1 MYIKELSIKNFKS
14 IKDAQ
19 ISFSSL
25 GMIVGANAAG
35 KSNLINVLRFIQ
47 DVVCD
52 GIENAVA
59 LQGGMPYLTNACLPK
74 GYPIEIGFVLD
85 LSGETWIR
93 RITSRD
99 YSFKPI
105 ELSYRFRLQPHKKG
119 SGFRIAYDYLKMTFE
134 LVETSQGSQKTNKYY
149 HTGDYCSYIY
159 EKKSIQSS
167 VQMQV
172 DCSKDNISTEL
183 QESILNDHTLS
194 FFRFFA
200 NEEKKELMLNML
212 PVLLPSKFN
221 PISFIRI
228 FDFDPRVLKRPSS
241 MTSAHSLAEDGSNLA
256 LVLQNILR
264 TKENREKL
272 TTILNIF
279 LPFVEGISIET
290 NLDKSCS
297 YKVTETYSN
306 RSFYANF
313 LSDGTVS
320 IIALIVALYFEE
332 KSNIIVLEEPE
343 RNIHPKLLAS
353 LLTCA
358 EEISSEKQV
367 IITTHNPEFLKYAN
381 IENLLLVSRDETGFT
396 RVSAPKDS
404 SIVQA
409 FIQDHLEL
417 NDLFVQDL
425 LGE

>member
-1 MYIKELSIKNFKS
+1 MYIKELSISNFKS
-14 IKDAQ
+14 IKDAS
-19 ISFSSL
+19 INFSPL

-47 DVVCD
+47 DIVCD

-59 LQGGMPYLTNACLPK
+59 LQGGMTYLTNACLPK
-74 GYPIEIGFVLD
+74 GHPIEIGFVLD
-85 LSGETWIR
+85 LSEETWIR
-93 RITSRD
+93 RISSKE
-99 YSFKPI
+99 YSFMPV
-105 ELSYRFRLQPHKKG
+105 ELNYNFRLLPHKRG
-119 SGFRIAYDYLKMTFE
+119 SGYRIAYDYLKLTFE
-134 LVETSQGSQKTNKYY
+134 LVEIQQGNQRANRYQR
-149 HTGDYCSYIY
+149 TGDYCSYVY

-167 VQMQV
+167 VQMRV
-172 DCSKDNISTEL
+172 ECSKDNICSEL

-194 FFRFFA
+194 FFTFFA
-200 NEEKKELMLNML
+200 NEDQKELMLNML
-212 PVLLPSKFN
+212 PILLPSKFN
-221 PISFIRI
+221 PDSFIRI
-228 FDFDPRVLKRPSS
+228 FDFDPRELKKPSS
-241 MTSAHSLAEDGSNLA
+241 MSSARSLAEDGSNLA

-264 TKENREKL
+264 TKENRIKL
-272 TTILNIF
+272 TTILNGF
-279 LPFVEGISIET
+279 LPFIDSVSIET

-297 YKVTETYSN
+297 YKITETYSK

-343 RNIHPKLLAS
+343 RNIHPKLLAN

-358 EEISSEKQV
+358 EEISTEKQV

-381 IENLLLVSRDETGFT
+381 IENLLLVSRDEIGFT

-404 SIVQA
+404 SLVQS
-409 FIQDHLEL
+409 FIQDNLEL